1 MGTAFNYVRGTLEE
15 RFWTKVQKGALD
27 ECWEWQASIDSRGYG
42 NIGLPR
48 NDGTGRYI
56 TQRAHRIAFLLANGL
71 MNIDLVVR
79 HSCDN
84 RRCCNPAHL
93 SLGTQSENMTDAVKR
108 GRLLRAGEH
117 NGRAKLR
124 KEDIAAIRC
133 STDSLRA
140 LAARYG
146 VAKTTIASARSG
158 QTWT

>member
-1 MGTAFNYVRGTLEE
+1 MGTAYNYVRGTLEK
-15 RFWTKVQKGALD
+15 RFWAKVKKGELD
-27 ECWEWQASIDSRGYG
+27 ACWEWQASLDSRGYG
-42 NIGLPR
+42 NIGVPR

-56 TQRAHRIAFLLANGL
+56 MQRAHRIAFLLANGSID
-71 MNIDLVVR
+71 IDLVVR

-93 SLGTQSENMTDAVKR
+93 SLGTQSENMIDAVER
-108 GRLLRAGEH
+108 GRLLRAGEN

-133 STDSLRA
+133 STASLRA
-140 LAARYG
+140 LAERYG
-146 VAKTTIASARSG
+146 VSKSTVSSARSG